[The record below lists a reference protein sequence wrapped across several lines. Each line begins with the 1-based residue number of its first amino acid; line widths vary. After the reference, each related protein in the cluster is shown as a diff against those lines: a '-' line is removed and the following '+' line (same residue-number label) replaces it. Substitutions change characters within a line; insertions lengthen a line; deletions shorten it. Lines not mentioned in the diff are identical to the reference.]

1 MDDITIWE
9 IITNRRINPGND
21 LLTLNDAEIVSIF
34 IPFDILLASLKRDS
48 ITRQTFLRCFQG
60 LFLNVADCLGY
71 KGILYPHHF
80 RLLVTTKIDS
90 CVRLACA
97 CAC

>member
-21 LLTLNDAEIVSIF
+21 LLTLNDAEVVSVF
-34 IPFDILLASLKRDS
+34 ISLHILLASLKRDS
-48 ITRQTFLRCFQG
+48 ITRQALLGCFHDMI
-60 LFLNVADCLGY
+60 LNVADCLGY